1 MEILQ
6 LLLFSSIS
14 VLYLFIIS
22 KILGKKQ
29 IAQLEFIDYAIG
41 ISIGS
46 IAAEMATDLG
56 DNPFYYYMI
65 AMSVFVFFDLL
76 VTFLGRKT
84 LPFKK
89 FFKGKPLIII
99 NDGKINY
106 CELKKSK
113 LDFYDMIYLFREQG
127 YFDIKDIA
135 FAIFETSGKMSVLP
149 KANQKPI
156 VASDLKI
163 KPPKPELTKYL
174 VVDGEIIKENL
185 KEINKDKLWLF
196 EKLNVTK
203 KRQLNKIIYATY
215 NKNKDKFEVD
225 YKQKNPTNWL

>member
-1 MEILQ
+1 MEILR
-6 LLLFSSIS
+6 LLSFSAMS
-14 VLYLFIIS
+14 VIYLFIIS
-22 KILGKKQ
+22 KVLGKKQ

-56 DNPFYYYMI
+56 DNPFYYYII

-76 VTFLGRKT
+76 VTYLGRKT

-89 FFKGKPLIII
+89 IFKGKPLIVIDNGII
-99 NDGKINY
+99 NYD
-106 CELKKSK
+106 ELKRSK
-113 LDFYDMIYLFREQG
+113 LDFYDMISMCRQQG

-135 FAIFETSGKMSVLP
+135 FAIFETSGKMSVMP

-156 VASDLKI
+156 VAEDLKI

-174 VVDGEIIKENL
+174 IVDGEVMKENL
-185 KEINKDKLWLF
+185 REINQDKKWLF
-196 EKLNVTK
+196 EKLNIK
-203 KRQLNKIIYATY
+203 KKKQLKQIIYATFDS
-215 NKNKDKFEVD
+215 KKDKFEVN
-225 YKQKNPTNWL
+225 YKHTKLAN